1 MLQIRSAG
9 QIYSQAHQLTS
20 SSTQKLIYSKNSST
34 QKTHQLKNS
43 STQKLIKSKAHLL
56 KSSSTQK
63 PKLLSFILQHH
74 SNFRAVLAK
83 IQAIKQINCHFF
95 YPFAPSDMFN
105 SKKKTCILYHLAFL
119 DWLPTRNFLSP
130 ITRFQPLKSHFLTT
144 ILPFF
149 AMYFML
155 LRGFVYTI
163 VAYIYAFR
171 LAFSSILHCIQ
182 HHFTLRL
189 ASKRTAFSTKMHC
202 IQHQNALRFAAYC
215 TTCCYKQPKSWCKWR
230 LL

>member
-1 MLQIRSAG
+1 MLKIRSAG
-9 QIYSQAHQLTS
+9 QIYSQAH
-20 SSTQKLIYSKNSST
+20 
-34 QKTHQLKNS
+34 
-43 STQKLIKSKAHLL
+43 LL

-63 PKLLSFILQHH
+63 LKLLSFILQNH

-83 IQAIKQINCHFF
+83 IQAIKQVNCHFF

-105 SKKKTCILYHLAFL
+105 FKKKTCILYHLAFL
-119 DWLPTRNFLSP
+119 DWLPTRDFLSP

-163 VAYIYAFR
+163 LAYIYAFR
-171 LAFSSILHCIQ
+171 LAFSNILHCIQ

-189 ASKRTAFSTKMHC
+189 APKCTAFSIKTHC
-202 IQHQNALRFAAYC
+202 VQHQNALHLA
-215 TTCCYKQPKSWCKWR
+215 PKRTAFCRKKPKNGC
-230 LL
+230 

>member
-9 QIYSQAHQLTS
+9 QIYSQAHQIKNS
-20 SSTQKLIYSKNSST
+20 SNQKLINSKV
-34 QKTHQLKNS
+34 HQ
-43 STQKLIKSKAHLL
+43 L

-63 PKLLSFILQHH
+63 LKLLSFILQNY
-74 SNFRAVLAK
+74 SNFHAVLAK
-83 IQAIKQINCHFF
+83 TLAIKQVNCHFF
-95 YPFAPSDMFN
+95 QSFMPSDMFN

-163 VAYIYAFR
+163 LAYIYAFR

-202 IQHQNALRFAAYC
+202 VLHQNALRLAPKC
-215 TTCCYKQPKSWCKWR
+215 TAFCGILHYM